1 MPEKTTERK
10 RKITISPDSNLKL
23 TAVMAVLSIVF
34 LTVAVSLLIQL
45 GFFHMLGGLA
55 IPKAKPYQGVISQE
69 NQVTSVPEG
78 ELRFRLN
85 DDIVFKNSY
94 GRGTLMFE
102 NPEACAYILEFSIY
116 RQNDRNHAVYVSP
129 KIRPGECLVNDK
141 LDTHLKKGAYP
152 CICIVR
158 AYDESGKYFG
168 CNIVDV
174 GIRIEAFSRMYA

>member
-10 RKITISPDSNLKL
+10 KRISVSSDSNLKL
-23 TAVMAVLSIVF
+23 TAVLAVVSVVF
-34 LTVAVSLLIQL
+34 LVFATGLLVRL

-55 IPKAKPYQGVISQE
+55 IPKAKPYQGVIAQE
-69 NQVTSVPEG
+69 NQITAVPDG

-94 GRGTLMFE
+94 GKGSLMFE
-102 NPEACAYILEFSIY
+102 NPEVSEYVLEFSVY

-129 KIRPGECLVNDK
+129 KLQPGECLVNDK

-158 AYDESGKYFG
+158 AYDKNGKYFG

-174 GIRIEAFSRMYA
+174 GIRIESN